1 MDFNFISSRRC
12 AKTERTSG
20 KAAGG
25 RVYGW
30 LLLMAVLAGQVSA
43 QSECVDPPPLCE
55 LSFSPSA
62 NLLLGESF
70 NVTCVINSG
79 CIPDCYNV
87 HFLYN
92 PAERDPLSTEN
103 VTFSQFGFITQ
114 LPHTDE
120 CGLTLSI
127 NPEAIDESGNN
138 YLYWVNNAE
147 WSGISVVSGRTQGSA
162 NSTKVQSFL
171 EPIPQE
177 NIETTLIQP
186 LDIDIVTNTI
196 APSSNQQIKGNLRA
210 RVMIQWP
217 HADSL
222 KSLDDTYFGRQ
233 YIIINGITLTGSEG
247 ELRRTPDNST
257 EITLTSEQVARNFT
271 LITENQLGASENGT
285 TPFQFSWP
293 EPVIHL
299 TRGNENKWHMV
310 VDFNEPVTDLT
321 LYDSQSISIALD
333 NFRIFQSITDDSLI
347 RSTLT
352 FTVNLMDE
360 QDYTW
365 RLNLQN
371 IVNMQEGQGTM
382 QRTMQEGQATM
393 DDNKSNS
400 GIHSQ
405 ALPQL
410 LTTAAIAAA
419 LAVSQLMS
427 VRTP

>member
-171 EPIPQE
+171 ERIPQE
-177 NIETTLIQP
+177 NIEATLIQP
-186 LDIDIVTNTI
+186 LDIVTNI
-196 APSSNQQIKGNLRA
+196 FAPARSQQIKGNLRA

-222 KSLDDTYFGRQ
+222 KSVDDTYFGRQ
-233 YIIINGITLTGSEG
+233 YIINGITLTGSEG
-247 ELRRTPDNST
+247 ELSRTPDNST
-257 EITLTSEQVARNFT
+257 EITVNSEQVARNFT

-285 TPFQFSWP
+285 TPFQFPWP

-299 TRGNENKWHMV
+299 IRENENKWLMV
-310 VDFNEPVTDLT
+310 VDFSEPVTDLT

-333 NFRIFQSITDDSLI
+333 NLGIFQSITNENLI

-352 FTVNLMDE
+352 FTANLMNG

-371 IVNMQEGQGTM
+371 IVNMREDQGTM
-382 QRTMQEGQATM
+382 QRTMQESQATM

-410 LTTAAIAAA
+410 LVTAAIAA
-419 LAVSQLMS
+419 LAVNRLMS